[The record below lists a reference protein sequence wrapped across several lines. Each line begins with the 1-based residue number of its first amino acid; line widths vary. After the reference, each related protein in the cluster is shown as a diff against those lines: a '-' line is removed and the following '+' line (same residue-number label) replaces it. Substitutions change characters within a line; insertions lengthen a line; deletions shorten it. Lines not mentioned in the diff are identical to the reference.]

1 MSIDKPINESI
12 IGIDVAKDKLD
23 LYFSYDNSYAI
34 YENTDKGLKQLIKVL
49 NKSNFDGMMILEAT
63 GGYERLSH
71 TLLTDAG
78 FKVHIAHPKRV
89 HHFILQKGYYGKT
102 DKSDA
107 KALAEFGLQES
118 VCATPSKD
126 KIQSEQQDLAAR
138 RTQLLSMLTAE
149 KCRLK
154 EHLSLSTKQSIK
166 RSIKILEKEMNK
178 IELKLNKNIEADKDA
193 YEKFNLLMTYKCV
206 GPITAMILLCALP
219 ELGSLNRKEVACL
232 CGLAPRNRD
241 SGKKKGKRVTYGG
254 RGDVRKALYMAALS
268 GIKYNPILKA
278 FYEKL
283 KQAGKPAKVCLTAVM
298 RKVIITLNAMLR
310 DKKEWVCS
318 TN

>member
-1 MSIDKPINESI
+1 
-12 IGIDVAKDKLD
+12 
-23 LYFSYDNSYAI
+23 
-34 YENTDKGLKQLIKVL
+34 
-49 NKSNFDGMMILEAT
+49 
-63 GGYERLSH
+63 
-71 TLLTDAG
+71 
-78 FKVHIAHPKRV
+78 
-89 HHFILQKGYYGKT
+89 
-102 DKSDA
+102 
-107 KALAEFGLQES
+107 
-118 VCATPSKD
+118 
-126 KIQSEQQDLAAR
+126 
-138 RTQLLSMLTAE
+138 MLTAE

-310 DKKEWVCS
+310 DKKEWVFS